1 MSIGTIGLSVNWFF
15 EGGAR
20 AKLQRLKK
28 HSYSA
33 LILASAYLIHLIWLF
48 NTDNL
53 QYASKDLLVKLPLL
67 LIPIVIG
74 TTKPLSNKEI
84 KTLLIVFIS
93 GLLISTT
100 LSTLVYLNVIPPKE
114 SQENYFQISL
124 FMSHIRMG
132 LLVSF
137 TSLLLFYIA
146 TFHRVKNKKALY
158 LIGLWLFVFLFLLQS
173 VTALI
178 SWFLGFTIFAL
189 WKKDKKVISRRYLT
203 LIWLVV
209 LLSSATYFVLIAQ
222 DFYKIKDT
230 REISNL
236 PEKTISGELYHHD
249 TINKYTENGCYVW
262 LCIAPNEV
270 KRAWNNRSKID
281 IDSTDFKNQKIRYT
295 LYRYLTSLDLNK
307 DSIGIY
313 QLTKKDIASI
323 ELGNTSHIKYT
334 KFEQRI
340 RGIFLE
346 LKLYFDGIEINGHS
360 VSQRLFFFELGYKII
375 KENFYFGVGSGDIND
390 AYKEQ
395 YLLTPNDLHIGNQMR
410 SHNQFLSYFISY
422 GLIGFIFWLFT
433 FVSPMFLT
441 NKPQPIYLIFITIM
455 VAGFISDDMLER
467 QAGVAIYITINAI
480 LLYSIYSNE
489 GASNVLERT
498 KRTPNINS

>member
-1 MSIGTIGLSVNWFF
+1 
-15 EGGAR
+15 
-20 AKLQRLKK
+20 
-28 HSYSA
+28 
-33 LILASAYLIHLIWLF
+33 
-48 NTDNL
+48 
-53 QYASKDLLVKLPLL
+53 
-67 LIPIVIG
+67 
-74 TTKPLSNKEI
+74 
-84 KTLLIVFIS
+84 
-93 GLLISTT
+93 
-100 LSTLVYLNVIPPKE
+100 
-114 SQENYFQISL
+114 
-124 FMSHIRMG
+124 MG
-132 LLVSF
+132 
-137 TSLLLFYIA
+137 
-146 TFHRVKNKKALY
+146 
-158 LIGLWLFVFLFLLQS
+158 S
-173 VTALI
+173 VTVRITKCA
-178 SWFLGFTIFAL
+178 A
-189 WKKDKKVISRRYLT
+189 K
-203 LIWLVV
+203 
-209 LLSSATYFVLIAQ
+209 
-222 DFYKIKDT
+222 
-230 REISNL
+230 E
-236 PEKTISGELYHHD
+236 
-249 TINKYTENGCYVW
+249 
-262 LCIAPNEV
+262 
-270 KRAWNNRSKID
+270 
-281 IDSTDFKNQKIRYT
+281 TDQQ
-295 LYRYLTSLDLNK
+295 
-307 DSIGIY
+307 

-346 LKLYFDGIEINGHS
+346 LKLYFDGIETNGHS

-395 YLLTPNDLHIGNQMR
+395 YLLTPNDLHIDNQMR

-480 LLYSIYSNE
+480 LLYAIYSNE